1 MTISWRELEN
11 IILRIP
17 YIQGAHVVPDEEGH
31 PKVHVLA
38 TAVQPPRHIIR
49 EVTALLRSVGFMNAN
64 ADWVTVVQVH
74 EEGDTAFSSTRLSI
88 AGFAVG
94 HNGSGIQATCRLNRG
109 VEVFEAVAIG
119 PSLAAAMAMATV
131 GSVNEA
137 LARLDHL
144 VFNGVDI
151 IRSGGIEVV
160 LVTVVESGNEVLSGS
175 AVFRDTMED
184 SVIRATLDAVNRR
197 FLVYTGQKV

>member
-1 MTISWRELEN
+1 MTPSWQELEN

-17 YIQGAHVVPDEEGH
+17 YIRGAHVLLDEEGH
-31 PKVHVLA
+31 PKIHVLA
-38 TAVQPPRHIIR
+38 TTAQAPRHIIR
-49 EVTALLRSVGFMNAN
+49 EVTALLRSFGAADAS

-74 EEGDTAFSSTRLSI
+74 EEGDTAFSATRLSI

-94 HNGSGIQATCRLNRG
+94 HGGTGIQATCRLNRG
-109 VEVFEAVAIG
+109 SEYYESTAIG
-119 PSLAAAMAMATV
+119 PSLPVAMAMATV
-131 GSVNEA
+131 GAVNEA

-151 IRSGGIEVV
+151 IRSGGAEVV
-160 LVTVVESGNEVLSGS
+160 VATVVESASEVLSGS
-175 AVFRDTMED
+175 AVLRDTMED

-197 FLVYTGQKV
+197 FVVYSGQKV